1 MNKQFLFSL
10 LAGGILGLALIGYS
24 VFAVFQPPTA
34 APPAANVAAPINV
47 SNTSQSKGA
56 GLVVNSNNI
65 NVTGLRVYKYLQL
78 DTVAGVP
85 SAGDCDAT
93 AAGRM
98 IVDTTNSRLYVCVS
112 SAWKWTTLN

>member
-24 VFAVFQPPTA
+24 VFAVFQPPAA
-34 APPAANVAAPINV
+34 APPGENVEAPINV